1 MEGRMEERM
10 EGRIEERME
19 GRMEG
24 RMHCVQARGK
34 VDGWSL
40 QVIDTPGF
48 FHTCLSSEEVCAE
61 VARGMVDLAAPGPHA
76 LLLVVKAGR
85 LTPEELMSLEW
96 IGTALGSAALR
107 HTVLVLTH
115 ADQLQD
121 KAVENFLQESKE
133 LCEFM
138 RSCDGRIHTL
148 DNTIDNDQAQ
158 ASMLVKKIQKMV
170 KKNDGNWYVCEQRIV
185 EEKEQV
191 QEKEREDEKERRMK
205 AEREFWCELV
215 TAMGKGA
222 LESSG
227 VQEKGKGKV
236 KKCKVVQRA
245 AAALVS
251 TPLSVTS
258 AAKMVGG
265 AVREGTKVLY
275 KHRKTLLQ

>member
-1 MEGRMEERM
+1 CVADLRIVLLGRT
-10 EGRIEERME
+10 GSGKSSTGNSLLGSCVFQTDVSPVSITQ
-19 GRMEG
+19 
-24 RMHCVQARGK
+24 HCVQARGE

-133 LCEFM
+133 LWEFVQ
-138 RSCDGRIHTL
+138 SCDGRIHTL

-170 KKNDGNWYVCEQRIV
+170 KKNDGNWYVCEQRII

-191 QEKEREDEKERRMK
+191 QKKERGEDEKERRMK
-205 AEREFWCELV
+205 AERE
-215 TAMGKGA
+215 
-222 LESSG
+222 
-227 VQEKGKGKV
+227 
-236 KKCKVVQRA
+236 
-245 AAALVS
+245 
-251 TPLSVTS
+251 
-258 AAKMVGG
+258 
-265 AVREGTKVLY
+265 
-275 KHRKTLLQ
+275 